1 VKKITLIAC
10 SLAMLI
16 LFSSWGYRGHKKIS
30 ESAPPCFPPS
40 LSFLLGNFS
49 TVLVDSASAPDY
61 RKDRDPN
68 EEPKH
73 YLDIDNYNEFLMT
86 GRIPMTWDSITLMHP
101 MWFIL
106 DNGTLPW
113 ATEVTFDSLKSC
125 FARHDLTNAAYFAA
139 DLGHYVGDGHQPLHI
154 TANFD
159 GQLTGNDE
167 IHSRYET
174 YMINSFNTSI
184 IYPVDSVEY
193 IADLQSFIFT
203 YIYENYRYVDS
214 ILNADNIAKSLSGGS
229 TSSSVYKQALW
240 DNTKSFTIPLFRH
253 ATFSLASMIY
263 TAWVDSQNL
272 GIPASGQPASG
283 LGQNFPNPA
292 SDFTTIPF
300 ETATDN
306 SYVSLK
312 IYDDLGNEKAIL
324 FDGRTGRGHH
334 QVRWE
339 TKNLPGGIYLCIL
352 QSDDGMSTRK
362 LTLVH

>member
-1 VKKITLIAC
+1 VKKIIIIAC
-10 SLAMLI
+10 SLSMLI
-16 LFSSWGYRGHKKIS
+16 IFSSWGYRGHKKIS
-30 ESAPPCFPPS
+30 ECAPPCFPPS

-61 RKDRDPN
+61 RKDWDPN
-68 EEPKH
+68 EAPKH
-73 YLDIDNYNEFLMT
+73 YLDIDNYNEFLIT

-125 FARHDLTNAAYFAA
+125 FTRQDMTNAALFAA
-139 DLGHYVGDGHQPLHI
+139 DLGHYVADGHQPLHI
-154 TANFD
+154 TANYD
-159 GQLTGNDE
+159 GQLTGNDG

-174 YMINSFNTSI
+174 TMINGYYSSI

-193 IADLQSFIFT
+193 IPDLQSFIFT
-203 YIYENYRYVDS
+203 YIYNNYNYIDS
-214 ILNADNIAKSLSGGS
+214 IFNADNIAKSLSGGS
-229 TSSSVYKQALW
+229 TNSSTYKQALW
-240 DNTKSFTIPLFRH
+240 DNSKSFTIPMMRH

-263 TAWVDSQNL
+263 TAWVESQNL
-272 GIPASGQPASG
+272 GISGSGQPVTG

-292 SDFTTIPF
+292 CDFTVIPF
-300 ETATDN
+300 DIPRDN

-312 IYDDLGNEKAIL
+312 IYDGLGNEKAVL

-334 QVRWE
+334 QIRWE
-339 TKNLPGGIYLCIL
+339 TKNLPVGVYFCIL
-352 QSDDGMSTRK
+352 RSDDLTSTRK
-362 LTLVH
+362 LTLVR